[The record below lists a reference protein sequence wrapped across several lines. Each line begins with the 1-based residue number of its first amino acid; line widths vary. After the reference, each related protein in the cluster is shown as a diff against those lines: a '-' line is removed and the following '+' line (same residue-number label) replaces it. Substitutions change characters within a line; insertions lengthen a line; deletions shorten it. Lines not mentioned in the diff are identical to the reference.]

1 MISSSVSLLDM
12 DSADNSIYK
21 DFQNESESLLKSMN
35 EILENCESDFSQVK
49 RLEEYGQS
57 VDRIMGAAKSL
68 AMADGSKV
76 LGQVGDY
83 AAFCKAVGY
92 KASQIKDNEQFY
104 GICVAFLM
112 DATEVLENLIGNLE
126 TQKTKDMKEIFS
138 KTFIDRLRWISSQF
152 GDEYRATVDVHGG
165 KQTKMNQNEID
176 ELLKKLG
183 LG

>member
-1 MISSSVSLLDM
+1 MSSSLCLLNMESD
-12 DSADNSIYK
+12 DNSIYK
-21 DFQNESESLLKSMN
+21 DFQEESESLLVSMT
-35 EILENCESDFSQVK
+35 EILEACEGDMSQVK
-49 RLEEYGQS
+49 RLEEFGQA

-68 AMADGSKV
+68 ALVDGNKIM
-76 LGQVGDY
+76 GQIGDY
-83 AAFCKAVGY
+83 SAFCKSVGY

-112 DATEVLENLIGNLE
+112 DATEVLENLIENLE
-126 TQKTKDMKEIFS
+126 APTTKDMKEIFS
-138 KTFIDRLRWISSQF
+138 KTFIDRLRWVSSQF
-152 GDEYRATVDVHGG
+152 GDEYRATLDVHGG